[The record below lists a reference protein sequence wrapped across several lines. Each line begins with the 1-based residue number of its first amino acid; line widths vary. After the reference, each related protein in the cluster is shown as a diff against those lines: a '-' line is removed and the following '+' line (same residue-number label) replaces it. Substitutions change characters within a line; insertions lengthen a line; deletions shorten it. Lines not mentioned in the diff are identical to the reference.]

1 MLIKEK
7 LSLIGSNSPCA
18 RVQPLPAAPGDA
30 LHPTAL
36 RPGVSPQ
43 SHHDKCFIKASRKGS
58 KHSSLTSCATRSS
71 SWASS
76 TPNARLYTL
85 KSEVSNRPC
94 MMNVSA
100 FAMAAMTQRTEKSH
114 HDQAAM
120 KCYNLNLLDVDIV
133 PRLKPYLHHAM
144 PMQLVTEAHG
154 HGTLHFGIKLFLH
167 VGIADSFKLLLH
179 GQVRKQTAAAFA
191 GIYVTIYQYPV
202 FIPLSLHQIFIWKTH
217 LNHVPL
223 S

>member
-1 MLIKEK
+1 
-7 LSLIGSNSPCA
+7 
-18 RVQPLPAAPGDA
+18 
-30 LHPTAL
+30 
-36 RPGVSPQ
+36 
-43 SHHDKCFIKASRKGS
+43 
-58 KHSSLTSCATRSS
+58 
-71 SWASS
+71 
-76 TPNARLYTL
+76 
-85 KSEVSNRPC
+85 
-94 MMNVSA
+94 MNVSA
-100 FAMAAMTQRTEKSH
+100 FAMAEMTQRTEKSH

-202 FIPLSLHQIFIWKTH
+202 FIPLSL
-217 LNHVPL
+217 NHTPVRNTYLDHVAL